1 MWYLCQYVI
10 LNDFFLKKRDQVIDK
25 SPNSLF
31 LQMSHDQHLMYFC
44 FIQYFHSLTPI
55 NYDKAGRMW
64 FQI

>member
-1 MWYLCQYVI
+1 MI
-10 LNDFFLKKRDQVIDK
+10 FLKKKDQVIDK

-31 LQMSHDQHLMYFC
+31 LQMSHDQHLMYFY